1 MSFRDIALPLIAR
14 GISVIPVQPGEK
26 RCLLK
31 NWTGKATTDE
41 AQVVLWDDENPAY
54 NVGCV
59 GKLDAFAILDCDVK
73 GLGKRIET
81 ETGQKFPETLV
92 VRSAGKGTLHVYLKH
107 TGHSRILGN
116 RTAPSPAGGEWFS
129 LRADDEYVVGPGSVL
144 TETGKT
150 YDIVQDY
157 PIADFPDWLIEW
169 IEKNSPQAKKFEGD
183 LAPVNDD
190 FDIEDLLNHY
200 DIAYVQQGN
209 WYNCYVECPV
219 AGYQHQHSKMPGFFF
234 DGNEL
239 GFNCWAAGCPSK
251 GMSAGKVIKHL
262 NETHEPYP
270 ELIWPESEVDGFDV
284 EDIDDQDEAI
294 ENDDPFLPPPK
305 PIQPIQK
312 LKTKIEFKLSSTA
325 LDEGSPPTPV
335 VPVTTVEEV
344 LAVIDKIGKNDQIA
358 QYEFTVVSADNI
370 PPEKKVW
377 LWEQRIPA
385 NTITLFSGK
394 GERGKSTVAID
405 LAARV
410 TRGADWPDSAKNVMG
425 PRKVLLMATED
436 DPADTIIPNLIA
448 ANADLSMI
456 KIHRKL
462 TIKTQKNGKEKKTRR
477 ALQLKEDIA
486 VLQQAMKENPDF
498 ALIIMDPIMGYFGD
512 VNVNADKEMRPL
524 MEKLQSMCHVAKVA
538 LIAIIHY
545 NKNIELDSV
554 QRIGG
559 AGSVANVPRAIWNF
573 SSDPE
578 NEDEFLMSRAKGNT
592 MKLKTGMRYKMVG
605 VDVPLADGTT
615 AECPRIEWL
624 GTHNMNADAVD
635 QVAKEAKDGGST
647 DDFSLVGRA
656 ISIIKAELEKGMKP
670 GRDMHLV
677 REREGISER
686 TMRRAFSSLN
696 GSYLN
701 ADGTPWR
708 KGSKLP
714 VFWAL
719 PNGVVKDESFQLIE
733 DLTDAISEP

>member
-1 MSFRDIALPLIAR
+1 VSFKDIALPLVAR

-31 NWTGKATTDE
+31 DWPEQATLNE
-41 AQVVLWDDENPAY
+41 SQIEFWDRQNPDY

-59 GKLDAFAILDCDVK
+59 GKLDSFAIMDCDVK

-81 ETGQKFPETLV
+81 ETGQKFPETLI
-92 VRSAGKGTLHVYLKH
+92 VRSAGKGTLHVYLRH
-107 TGHSRILGN
+107 TERSRALGN

-129 LRADDEYVVGPGSVL
+129 LRADNEYVVGPGSKL
-144 TETGKT
+144 IETGKT
-150 YDIVQDY
+150 YDIVQDC
-157 PIADFPDWLIEW
+157 PIADFPDWLCDW
-169 IEKNSPQAKKFEGD
+169 IKANSPKAKKFEGE

-190 FDIEDLLNHY
+190 FDIEEMLEHY
-200 DIAYVQQGN
+200 DITYVQQGN

-219 AGYQHQHSKMPGFFF
+219 AGYQHQQSKMPGFFF

-251 GMSAGKVIKHL
+251 GMNAGKVIKHL

-270 ELIWPESEVDGFDV
+270 KLIWPEAELDSFDV
-284 EDIDDQDEAI
+284 EDIDDQDEPI

-305 PIQPIQK
+305 PAQPVQK
-312 LKTKIEFKLSSTA
+312 IKEKINLTA
-325 LDEGSPPTPV
+325 LMSATQDDGSPPTSV

-344 LAVIDKIGKNDQIA
+344 LAVVDKIGKHDQKST
-358 QYEFTVVSADNI
+358 YEFTVVSADNI
-370 PPEKKVW
+370 PAERKVW

-385 NTITLFSGK
+385 NKITLFSGK

-410 TRGADWPDSAKNVMG
+410 SRGADWPDGAKNTMG
-425 PRKVLLMATED
+425 PRKVLMLATED

-448 ANADLSMI
+448 AGADCSMI

-462 TIKTQKNGKEKKTRR
+462 TIKTQKHGKEKKTRR

-498 ALIIMDPIMGYFGD
+498 ALIVMDPITGYFGD

-524 MEKLQSMCHVAKVA
+524 MEKLQNMCAAAKVA
-538 LIAIIHY
+538 VIAIIHY

-573 SSDPE
+573 ASDPE

-592 MKLKTGMRYKMVG
+592 MRLKTGMRYKMAQ
-605 VDVPLADGTT
+605 VDVPLSDGTVDQ
-615 AECPRIEWL
+615 CPRIEWL
-624 GTHNMNADAVD
+624 GTHDMNADAVD
-635 QVAKEAKDGGST
+635 QVAKEASQEGGTSDVT
-647 DDFSLVGRA
+647 KIGKARLL
-656 ISIIKAELEKGMKP
+656 ISAELASGKRLARELYALGEKQDIG
-670 GRDMHLV
+670 
-677 REREGISER
+677 ER
-686 TMRRAFSSLN
+686 TMQRACRELRVVYS
-696 GSYLN
+696 G
-701 ADGTPWR
+701 G
-708 KGSKLP
+708 KGSP
-714 VFWAL
+714 VYWSI
-719 PNGVVKDESFQLIE
+719 PNPAQEKDFKATLE
-733 DLTDAISEP
+733 DVADL